1 MKNSTRSQLHNSDLS
16 EPFEGCQSC
25 NNTGF
30 KGRIPVMSHLAIDK
44 KNASLIEKNI
54 ADLQIVDTMYGEA
67 QELFHNG
74 LTSLSEVNRLKQNI

>member
-1 MKNSTRSQLHNSDLS
+1 
-16 EPFEGCQSC
+16 
-25 NNTGF
+25 
-30 KGRIPVMSHLAIDK
+30 MSHLAIDK
-44 KNASLIEKNI
+44 KNAPLIEKNI